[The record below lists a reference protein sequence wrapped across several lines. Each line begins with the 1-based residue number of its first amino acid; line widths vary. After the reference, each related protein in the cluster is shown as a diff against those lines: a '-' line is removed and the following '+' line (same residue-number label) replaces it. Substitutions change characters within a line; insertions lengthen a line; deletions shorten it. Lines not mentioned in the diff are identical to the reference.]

1 MSRPLT
7 AEAARER
14 LASFV
19 GPLDFS
25 LFQKIVMDNESP
37 KPRPPAACCVANR
50 QRSADAFGLASPL
63 PRALLSPLRRFKQR

>member
-1 MSRPLT
+1 VRSNSTSITLRSRRVRGNCWRTDVSAFADAAPLT

-25 LFQKIVMDNESP
+25 LFQKI
-37 KPRPPAACCVANR
+37 
-50 QRSADAFGLASPL
+50 
-63 PRALLSPLRRFKQR
+63 